1 VFKSKNFIRVFRL
14 EQLKGLIDCMS
25 GNFDPKRSLAKEVFV
40 GISKKVV
47 VFVFVGLLVLAQG
60 LHAKEPLYTEDN
72 PASKLGR
79 GVTNVV
85 FSPGE
90 YIVQTAK
97 LMENHDPV
105 TAYFGGIFQGAWHMV
120 ERIGGGI
127 YEIVTFPVPVP
138 KKYESLMDPPTT
150 VAALQEKDLLK
161 AN

>member
-1 VFKSKNFIRVFRL
+1 
-14 EQLKGLIDCMS
+14 M
-25 GNFDPKRSLAKEVFV
+25 
-40 GISKKVV
+40 GISKKAVI
-47 VFVFVGLLVLAQG
+47 FLSAGLLVLAQG
-60 LHAKEPLYTEDN
+60 LHAKEPLYAEDN

-105 TAYFGGIFQGAWHMV
+105 TAYFGGIFQGTWRMA

-127 YEIVTFPVPVP
+127 YEIVTFPIPVP
-138 KKYESLMDPPTT
+138 KKYRPLMDPPTT
-150 VAALQEKDLLK
+150 VEAIQDKQLLK